1 MPELQ
6 IGQTIPTDVPT
17 FEVSGSPQSPLP
29 PGKMVFQLVVV
40 DNNGNESLPVTM
52 DVIVKDTE
60 RPTAVLRGPTMVQPG
75 ATILLDGRA
84 SSDIGGRIV
93 QYRWTRL
100 S

>member
-6 IGQTIPTDVPT
+6 IGQMIATDTPT

-29 PGKMVFQLVVV
+29 PGKMTFQLVVV
-40 DNNGNESLPVTM
+40 DNTGNESLPVTL
-52 DVIVKDTE
+52 DVTVKDTE
-60 RPTAVLRGPTMVQPG
+60 RPTAVLRGPSMVQPG
-75 ATILLDGRA
+75 GAILLDGRG

>member
-6 IGQTIPTDVPT
+6 IGQMIPTDTPT
-17 FEVSGSPQSPLP
+17 FEVSGSPQNPLP
-29 PGKMVFQLVVV
+29 PGKMTFQLVVV
-40 DNNGNESLPVTM
+40 DNNGNESLPVTL
-52 DVIVKDTE
+52 DVTVKDTE
-60 RPTAVLRGPTMVQPG
+60 RPTAVLRGPSMVQPG
-75 ATILLDGRA
+75 GAILLDGRG

>member
-6 IGQTIPTDVPT
+6 IGQIIPTDTPT
-17 FEVSGSPQSPLP
+17 FEVTSSPQNPLP

-52 DVIVKDTE
+52 DVIVRDTE
-60 RPTAVLRGPTMVQPG
+60 RPTAVLKGPSMVQPG
-75 ATILLDGRA
+75 QPILLDGRG
-84 SSDIGGRIV
+84 STDIGGRIV

>member
-6 IGQTIPTDVPT
+6 IGQIIATDTPT
-17 FEVSGSPQSPLP
+17 FEVTSSPQNPLP

-52 DVIVKDTE
+52 DVTVKDTE
-60 RPTAVLRGPTMVQPG
+60 RPTAVLKGPTMVQPG
-75 ATILLDGRA
+75 QPILLDGRG

-100 S
+100 A